1 MITLKQFTGQSISP
15 TDDAALYEY
24 FSSAQS
30 GILYGCEVT
39 HLGSNQVQVAS
50 GRGMILGRS
59 FLVEQEVIL
68 VPLSQ
73 SEQQKGRLSIR
84 IDLGNTEKPIEFT
97 TVSGA
102 SLEDP
107 VQQELNRG
115 GSVFELPL
123 AEYDID
129 TAQISNLQSVAAKLL
144 PPGTIKTITGT
155 YAGDGAASRTITL
168 EGKPTWVM
176 VYAVN
181 EALMMPA
188 SSGPINIFAAFG
200 SDKGSTK
207 GLTILENGF
216 RVSNNTSNP
225 PDGKKVQ
232 LNVSSKTYG
241 YVAQIGGYNG

>member
-123 AEYDID
+123 AEYDVD
-129 TAQISNLQSVAAKLL
+129 ATQISNLKSVAAKLL

-155 YAGDGAASRTITL
+155 YVGDGESSRTVTL
-168 EGKPTWVM
+168 EGNIKWM
-176 VYAVN
+176 MLYAVS
-181 EALMMPA
+181 EMIIVPA
-188 SSGPINIFAAFG
+188 SSGPINIYAAWG
-200 SDKGSTK
+200 SDKGSSK
-207 GLTILENGF
+207 GLTVDGVTF
-216 RVSNNTSNP
+216 RAAQHRDTP

-232 LNVSSKTYG
+232 LNASGKTYV
-241 YVAQIGGYNG
+241 YVVQIGG